1 LRSML
6 KKQSLVFSCSI
17 ILCIQLLVAIS
28 IVAALMY
35 QSSVSEINRKFD
47 HVSSKLRD
55 VAQAD
60 TTLLDQTAPL
70 MLQGQEPPA
79 KEMEQLK
86 KILSGTTDDYLVAN
100 AYYFLPTY
108 RDEGDK
114 QIFRYLQVSSSLEG
128 MDLFAGSEY
137 ESEGSFNEV
146 FDAAVQGEA
155 GLTEVYKDGYGEWLT
170 YLAPIKDSSGN
181 VIAIYGIDYDYHF
194 VSERL
199 SALAWKAVAVG
210 GAVVAV
216 AICLIIILLWRAL
229 NPLKVLA
236 NHAVQAASGDLT
248 VSVPV
253 QTSNEVGKVSQAFN
267 DMVASLR
274 DLTKQINTTSNEVV
288 SSSNHLKDTATG
300 AEAATNEIAQAIGQV
315 ATNTETALV
324 SATESQ
330 RAMTEMSIGIQRIA
344 ESSTLVSD
352 LAADTANLAINGEEV
367 MSRTVKQIGSVAEQ
381 VTHATN
387 EMQELNQ
394 SSSRIGEIL
403 THITEV
409 ANQTHLLALN
419 ASIEAARAGEQG
431 KGFAVVALEIR
442 KLAERSK
449 ESSEEISAIL
459 QEISQRS
466 HAVAEALNV
475 SADESRE
482 GTKLAHASGESF
494 KEILQS
500 VQQVSHQVQEVSAAA
515 EQMSASSEQIAA
527 SLEELEHMSQV
538 SAGNSQEVAAAA
550 EQQLASIEELAGASQ
565 QLNSLA
571 SQLRE
576 VVSRFKV

>member
-1 LRSML
+1 MRSML

-60 TTLLDQTAPL
+60 TTLLEQTAPL

-86 KILSGTTDDYLVAN
+86 KVLSGTTDDYLVAN

-108 RDEGDK
+108 RNEGDK
-114 QIFRYLQVSSSLEG
+114 QIFRYLQGSSSLES

-181 VIAIYGIDYDYHF
+181 VIAIYGVDYDYHF
-194 VSERL
+194 VSARL
-199 SALAWKAVAVG
+199 TALAWKAVAVG

-216 AICLIIILLWRAL
+216 TICLIFILLWRAL

-236 NHAVQAASGDLT
+236 NHAVKAASGDLT

-315 ATNTETALV
+315 ATNTETALI

>member
-1 LRSML
+1 MRSML

>member
-60 TTLLDQTAPL
+60 TTLLEQTAPL

-86 KILSGTTDDYLVAN
+86 KVLSGTTDDYLVAN

-108 RDEGDK
+108 RNEGDK
-114 QIFRYLQVSSSLEG
+114 QIFRYLQGSSSLES

-181 VIAIYGIDYDYHF
+181 VIAIYGVDYDYHF
-194 VSERL
+194 VSARL
-199 SALAWKAVAVG
+199 TALAWKAVAVG

-216 AICLIIILLWRAL
+216 TICLIFILLWRAL

-236 NHAVQAASGDLT
+236 NHAVKAASGDLT

-253 QTSNEVGKVSQAFN
+253 QTSNEVDKVSQAFN

-315 ATNTETALV
+315 ATNTETALI